1 MNARRWF
8 GALLLVGALVSLSV
22 GAYGQDKDKDK
33 GKDKT
38 AVKKDADKDKTK
50 PEAPKDKGEIKL
62 VLKAFEP
69 KGKTFYQE
77 MSTKTKQVMKVM
89 QMEVTQNQDQ
99 TFWVSWTP
107 KDKKDNDLVVEQ
119 TIVGVKMDIEIGGN
133 KISYDSTAKDQ
144 PANPLTDFFKALKDA
159 KFTVYINDD
168 PKSDKYMTVTKVEGR
183 EEFIKKLS
191 TANTQLEPLLKNI
204 LSEDAL
210 KSMAEPAFGVIPPK
224 GEVPADK
231 KWNKES
237 KLDMGP
243 IGTYDTIYNYSLEGK
258 ERQHR
263 RHRRRH
269 QAEVLGRP
277 RKPRRTGC
285 RSESSGATWKARR
298 ARARSSSTSKRA
310 GQRVPEMD
318 LKLEG
323 KLTIEI
329 SAMTTEVELTQTQT
343 VVAEDHGHG
352 IPLPRSRD
360 RKTTAG
366 PCRAAASRDAAR
378 RF

>member
-8 GALLLVGALVSLSV
+8 GALMLMGALVTLGV
-22 GAYGQDKDKDK
+22 GAYGQDKGKDKDKDK

-38 AVKKDADKDKTK
+38 EVKKDADKGKDKV
-50 PEAPKDKGEIKL
+50 EAPKGKGETKL
-62 VLKAFEP
+62 VLKAFQP
-69 KGKTFYQE
+69 KEKTFYQE
-77 MSTKTKQVMKVM
+77 MTTKTKQVMKVM

-144 PANPLTDFFKALKDA
+144 LANPLTDFFKALKDA

-191 TANTQLEPLLKNI
+191 SANSQLEPLLKNI

-210 KSMAEPAFGVIPPK
+210 KSMARSRRQRRHPSPK

-231 KWNKES
+231 KWK
-237 KLDMGP
+237 KGQQARHAGP
-243 IGTYDTIYNYSLEGK
+243 IGTYHTTRLTLTPSRALK
-258 ERQHR
+258 
-263 RHRRRH
+263 
-269 QAEVLGRP
+269 AARP
-277 RKPRRTGC
+277 R
-285 RSESSGATWKARR
+285 STWKPA
-298 ARARSSSTSKRA
+298 
-310 GQRVPEMD
+310 
-318 LKLEG
+318 
-323 KLTIEI
+323 
-329 SAMTTEVELTQTQT
+329 
-343 VVAEDHGHG
+343 
-352 IPLPRSRD
+352 
-360 RKTTAG
+360 
-366 PCRAAASRDAAR
+366 
-378 RF
+378 

>member
-33 GKDKT
+33 DKGKDKDKT

-231 KWNKES
+231 KWKKES

-243 IGTYDTIYNYSLEGK
+243 IGTYDTIYNYTLKGK
-258 ERQHR
+258 EGSMATIDVDTKLKYSVPKEAKKDGLPFKILKGDLESKESKGVVHFDL
-263 RHRRRH
+263 
-269 QAEVLGRP
+269 EKGRVND
-277 RKPRRTGC
+277 
-285 RSESSGATWKARR
+285 
-298 ARARSSSTSKRA
+298 ST
-310 GQRVPEMD
+310 MD
-318 LKLEG
+318 LKIEG

-329 SAMTTEVELTQTQT
+329 GGMTTEVDLTQTQK
-343 VVAEDHGHG
+343 AE
-352 IPLPRSRD
+352 L
-360 RKTTAG
+360 KTFDSDPTKK
-366 PCRAAASRDAAR
+366 
-378 RF
+378 